1 MKCFIGTMDFQI
13 QEPTIVTLGK
23 FDGRPHQGP
32 ERIARVDAGRAC
44 TQDEYD
50 EKRYQFMGAGAFY
63 AVAAEPGGFG

>member
-1 MKCFIGTMDFQI
+1 MMAMHT
-13 QEPTIVTLGK
+13 E
-23 FDGRPHQGP
+23 
-32 ERIARVDAGRAC
+32 AGAQAAAKWLDVLLELPRMPVGIRFLL

>member
-1 MKCFIGTMDFQI
+1 MTAD
-13 QEPTIVTLGK
+13 
-23 FDGRPHQGP
+23 
-32 ERIARVDAGRAC
+32 RIKALRESRGW